1 MANASTWKR
10 MLVTRGMGIAA
21 LGAVTAV
28 IIYPQAVIDTVQQLP
43 GLNASE
49 YRILPPP
56 MALGSVAP
64 PEHQP
69 EARATLS
76 VAPQSDQRHAFS
88 DFSVAPGV
96 SGSVDEASLPVADPE
111 ADASGDVLAGFRD
124 IEIEAARRIGYV
136 PRGGLDGIPDLDGP
150 NQPVRMIGEDV
161 RLVGPVDLETPHGSW
176 RLAGTLPFGLADNCK
191 NTQGEEYDCLT
202 WSHEGMRHLVDAG
215 PLRCLPVE
223 WADEAL
229 SVAQCSVLVGGEWF
243 DISEWGV
250 LAGMAYADPDGDLVP
265 FQRLA
270 QAARVGVWEGTF
282 RPFGAPEIGYDIT
295 NIDPTE
301 GFQPSFRTENSPEI

>member
-1 MANASTWKR
+1 MANASSWKR
-10 MLVTRGMGIAA
+10 MVIPTWVGLAA
-21 LGAVTAV
+21 LGVYSATL
-28 IIYPQAVIDTVQQLP
+28 IFPSGETGLQNPD
-43 GLNASE
+43 LNASE
-49 YRILPPP
+49 RRIMPSPVP
-56 MALGSVAP
+56 RGRVTP
-64 PEHQP
+64 PEHPHVMP
-69 EARATLS
+69 E
-76 VAPQSDQRHAFS
+76 PGQRHAFS
-88 DFSVAPGV
+88 DFSATPG
-96 SGSVDEASLPVADPE
+96 GSEAVDEPLIQFVDPE
-111 ADASGDVLAGFRD
+111 AGSAGDQERFRD

-136 PRGGLDGIPDLDGP
+136 PRGGLDGIPDLDSAS
-150 NQPVRMIGEDV
+150 QPVRMMGEDV

-191 NTQGEEYDCLT
+191 NTQGEEFDCLT

-223 WADEAL
+223 WADEGL

-295 NIDPTE
+295 SIDPTE
-301 GFQPSFRTENSPEI
+301 GLQPSFRTENSPEI